1 MPGDLFG
8 IYLAREQVLET
19 MNGDTPPPPENR
31 RQRYQF
37 YSRVLTEKEKR
48 ILRIASE
55 LDHAYHVNAESRKKA
70 AATAAA
76 HTKSSYGTMSRNEE
90 EAEKRTTDTSTPTV
104 GKLRVQANAATIDRC
119 YHCWETDHATARCK
133 FKFKV

>member
-1 MPGDLFG
+1 
-8 IYLAREQVLET
+8 

-37 YSRVLTEKEKR
+37 YSRVL
-48 ILRIASE
+48 ILRIASK

-90 EAEKRTTDTSTPTV
+90 EAEKRNS
-104 GKLRVQANAATIDRC
+104 N
-119 YHCWETDHATARCK
+119 
-133 FKFKV
+133 

>member
-37 YSRVLTEKEKR
+37 YSKLTEKEKR
-48 ILRIASE
+48 ILRIASK
-55 LDHAYHVNAESRKKA
+55 LDHAYHVNAESRK
-70 AATAAA
+70 
-76 HTKSSYGTMSRNEE
+76 
-90 EAEKRTTDTSTPTV
+90 
-104 GKLRVQANAATIDRC
+104 
-119 YHCWETDHATARCK
+119 
-133 FKFKV
+133 